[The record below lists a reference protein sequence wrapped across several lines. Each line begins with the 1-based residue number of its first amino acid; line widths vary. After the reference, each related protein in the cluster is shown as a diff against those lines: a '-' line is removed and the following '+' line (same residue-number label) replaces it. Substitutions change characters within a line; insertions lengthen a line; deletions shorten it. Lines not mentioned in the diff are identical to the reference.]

1 MQIPFKKTEAARL
14 GAAVL
19 AISAA
24 LFTTQQAQAHGYISE
39 PASRDYMCRLG
50 SNTGCGAVQYEPQ
63 SVGET
68 HKGFPAAG
76 PEDGKIPS
84 AGNTSFSA
92 VDVQTASRW
101 TRHELTDRTLKVQWH
116 YTAAHRTT
124 KWEYFVSK
132 QGWNPN
138 APLTR
143 ETFELTPFCVVDG
156 KGEVPIDGP
165 MGGHGPGKVKHECQI
180 PADRTGHHVVLG
192 IWTVDDTAMAF
203 HKIIDVDIKAD
214 AGPGEPVDGW
224 SAVGNISAAQALKA
238 GDKVKLRAFTGSA
251 ESQEHSVE
259 MPITAGL
266 EEPLDWAHAL
276 ALKVNESSDV
286 IRAGIRGEDNAI
298 EPVPGRLSQLFAKPE
313 SGVTN
318 FQMHYEL
325 VGDPEAFM
333 HFHASEPAY
342 ELVKGRT
349 DVGFSVMTN
358 RTLAVEASIF
368 NADNQQ
374 VGQVRQTIAAGTVPL
389 NVSIRSVPGAHTI
402 TLVGTSEDGRTVL
415 QAVKQVEM
423 TGEAG
428 GSDYEYVYPA
438 GITSYVAGTKVL
450 NAQLDKVFEC
460 KPWPYTAW
468 CQGDAAAYAPG
479 TGRAWDQ
486 AWIALD

>member
-1 MQIPFKKTEAARL
+1 MIPFKKSEAARL
-14 GAAVL
+14 GAAVFAL
-19 AISAA
+19 SAT
-24 LFTTQQAQAHGYISE
+24 LFHVQQANAHGYISE

-50 SNTGCGAVQYEPQ
+50 SNTGCGAAQYDPQ

-68 HKGFPAAG
+68 HKGFPATGAV
-76 PEDGKIPS
+76 DGKIAS
-84 AGNTSFSA
+84 GGNASFAA

-101 TRHELTDRTLKVQWH
+101 TRHEMADRNLKVLWQYH
-116 YTAAHRTT
+116 AAHRTT

-143 ETFELTPFCVVDG
+143 ETFELAPFCVVQG
-156 KGEVPIDGP
+156 NGEVPIDGP

-192 IWTVDDTAMAF
+192 MWTVDDTPMAF

-224 SAVGNISAAQALKA
+224 AAVGNISATQTLKA

-251 ESQEHSVE
+251 ESAEHSVE
-259 MPITAGL
+259 LAITAGL
-266 EEPLDWAHAL
+266 EQPLDWAHAL
-276 ALKVNESSDV
+276 ALKVNESNAS

-318 FQMHYEL
+318 FEMHYEL
-325 VGDPEAFM
+325 VGDPDAFM
-333 HFHASEPAY
+333 HFHATEPAY

-358 RTLAVEASIF
+358 RALAVDATLF
-368 NADNQQ
+368 NAENQQ
-374 VGQVRQTIAAGTVPL
+374 VGQLRQNITAGTVPL
-389 NVSIRSVPGAHTI
+389 SVSIRSVPGAHTI

-438 GITSYVAGTKVL
+438 GLGSYVEGTTVL
-450 NAQLDKVFEC
+450 NAELDKVFAC
-460 KPWPYTAW
+460 KPFPFSGW
-468 CQGDAAAYAPG
+468 CNIAASHYVPG
-479 TGRAWDQ
+479 TGSDWSD
-486 AWIALD
+486 AWIAVD

>member
-1 MQIPFKKTEAARL
+1 MQSPFRKAEAARL
-14 GAAVL
+14 GAAVFAL
-19 AISAA
+19 SAS
-24 LFTTQQAQAHGYISE
+24 LFTLQQANAHGYISE
-39 PASRDYMCRLG
+39 PASRDYQCVLQR
-50 SNTGCGAVQYEPQ
+50 NTGCGEVIYNAP

-68 HKGFPAAG
+68 HKGFPERGAV
-76 PEDGKIPS
+76 DGKIAS
-84 AGNTSFSA
+84 AGHASYLA
-92 VDVQTASRW
+92 MDVQTATRW
-101 TRHELTDRTLKVQWH
+101 VRHELTDRALQIQWQ
-116 YTAAHRTT
+116 YTSAHRST
-124 KWEYFVSK
+124 KWQYFISK

-143 ETFELTPFCVVDG
+143 ETFELTPFCEVQG
-156 KGEVPIDGP
+156 NGEVPIDGAA
-165 MGGHGPGKVKHECQI
+165 GSGGPGKLKHECQI

-192 IWTVDDTAMAF
+192 MWTVADTDMAF

-224 SAVGNISAAQALKA
+224 SAVGGISATQVLKA

-251 ESQEHSVE
+251 ESAEHSVE
-259 MPITAGL
+259 LAISAGL
-266 EEPLDWAHAL
+266 EQPLDWAHAL
-276 ALKVNESSDV
+276 ALKVNESSELV
-286 IRAGIRGEDNAI
+286 RAGIRGEDNAI
-298 EPVPGRLSQLFAKPE
+298 EPIPGRLSQLFAKPE

-325 VGDPEAFM
+325 VGDPDAFM
-333 HFHASEPAY
+333 HFHATEPAY

-358 RTLAVEASIF
+358 RTLAVDATLF

-374 VGQVRQTIAAGTVPL
+374 VGQTRQTINAGTVPL

-402 TLVGTSEDGRTVL
+402 TLIGTSEDGRTVL

-438 GITSYVAGTKVL
+438 GRGSYVAGTTVL
-450 NAQLDKVFEC
+450 NAELDKVFEC
-460 KPWPYTAW
+460 KPFPFSGW
-468 CQGDAAAYAPG
+468 CNIDAPHYVPG
-479 TGRAWDQ
+479 TGSDWSD
-486 AWIALD
+486 AWIAVD